1 MMRINYYKYFPL
13 GKFMDLG
20 LDANEMLFCAAVMS
34 FSKDDKTLR
43 AGYDNIAGAVPYSSR
58 TLRRVVE
65 SCRKKGLVNVASGV
79 KERNA
84 NTYYPTD
91 KLKSLYGQNGH
102 INKAKKANHTPSK
115 EGYNTG
121 EAAFKQHP
129 LQKKYEEYVRNFGKD
144 YADRA
149 LPQFKK

>member
-1 MMRINYYKYFPL
+1 MRINYYKYFPL
-13 GKFMDLG
+13 GKFMDLD

-43 AGYDNIAGAVPYSSR
+43 AGYDNIAAAVPCSAR

-65 SCRKKGLVNVASGV
+65 SCRKKGLVNVASGA

-102 INKAKKANHTPSK
+102 INKAKMATHTPSK
-115 EGYNTG
+115 EGYNT
-121 EAAFKQHP
+121 EDDAIKLRH
-129 LQKKYEEYVRNFGKD
+129 LQRKYAEYVKNFGID
-144 YADRA
+144 YANAR